1 MLSSIYLRKVGCVL
15 CLSHW
20 DLPNHDTLP
29 HYTIGTIRK
38 PSMSKVH
45 QGGSIML
52 RLIMQEFLNIEQYAR
67 VFKFLSKKI
76 QKNQN

>member
-1 MLSSIYLRKVGCVL
+1 MLSSIYLRKVGCL
-15 CLSHW
+15 FCLSHW
-20 DLPNHDTLP
+20 DLPNDDTP

-38 PSMSKVH
+38 PLMSKVH
-45 QGGSIML
+45 QGGSIMF
-52 RLIMQEFLNIEQYAR
+52 RLIIQEFLNIEQYVR